1 MNKTVKTILQIA
13 GYIISA
19 LLGAYGG
26 SANLRGQTRTKDSAA
41 EKEVRRSLLSS
52 AAKNSVLWKTHT
64 LKSLSMPVR
73 CCSL

>member
-19 LLGAYGG
+19 LLGAYD
-26 SANLRGQTRTKDSAA
+26 LRGQTRTKDSAA

>member
-26 SANLRGQTRTKDSAA
+26 SAML
-41 EKEVRRSLLSS
+41 
-52 AAKNSVLWKTHT
+52 
-64 LKSLSMPVR
+64 
-73 CCSL
+73 

>member
-19 LLGAYGG
+19 LY
-26 SANLRGQTRTKDSAA
+26 LRGQTRTKDSAA

>member
-1 MNKTVKTILQIA
+1 MNKTVKTILQID
-13 GYIISA
+13 
-19 LLGAYGG
+19 
-26 SANLRGQTRTKDSAA
+26 LRGQTRTKDSAA

>member
-19 LLGAYGG
+19 LLGD
-26 SANLRGQTRTKDSAA
+26 LRGQTRTKDSAA

>member
-19 LLGAYGG
+19 LLGAYGD
-26 SANLRGQTRTKDSAA
+26 LRGQTRTKDSAA